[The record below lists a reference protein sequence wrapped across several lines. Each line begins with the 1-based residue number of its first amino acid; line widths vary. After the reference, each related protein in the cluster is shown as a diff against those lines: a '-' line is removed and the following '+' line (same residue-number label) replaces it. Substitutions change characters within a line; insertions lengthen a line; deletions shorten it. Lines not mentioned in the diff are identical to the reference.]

1 VSSTSSSSHNKQR
14 CYHQWNYHA
23 PSSTTFLASLGGGA
37 FLHALCHGTRL
48 IKPLGSW
55 QLRLHQQW
63 RWYTGTDIIVYYRDP
78 VTGLRSSYVAQQ
90 PSGRCTCNKTLI
102 YRLGGRS
109 DPPDEEALVPVSIT
123 YKREGFLTREK
134 SPNSFPHNLPAQ
146 PCNLWSNENAPSA
159 FEAVP
164 SFSQH
169 LLNRPPTEE
178 QCQDIACESEND
190 TLVVCSDDAYD
201 KNKSVASHGWVITSS
216 LVETELAGGSGPV
229 DGHPDLLSSYRAEL
243 SGIVSRFYIIHRIC
257 QHYSITSGKVKIYC
271 DNKGTLRNS
280 FAPIP
285 SGITPYLTTDHD
297 LIELANHLIQLIPLT
312 IATE

>member
-1 VSSTSSSSHNKQR
+1 
-14 CYHQWNYHA
+14 
-23 PSSTTFLASLGGGA
+23 
-37 FLHALCHGTRL
+37 
-48 IKPLGSW
+48 
-55 QLRLHQQW
+55 
-63 RWYTGTDIIVYYRDP
+63 
-78 VTGLRSSYVAQQ
+78 
-90 PSGRCTCNKTLI
+90 
-102 YRLGGRS
+102 
-109 DPPDEEALVPVSIT
+109 
-123 YKREGFLTREK
+123 
-134 SPNSFPHNLPAQ
+134 
-146 PCNLWSNENAPSA
+146 LWSNENAPSA

-178 QCQDIACESEND
+178 QCQDIACELEND
-190 TLVVCSDDAYD
+190 TLVVCSDGAYD

-229 DGHPDLLSSYRAEL
+229 DGHPDLLLSYRVEL
-243 SGIVSRFYIIHRIC
+243 SGIVSQLYIIHRIC

-312 IATE
+312 IATEWVKGHFTGKTGG